1 MEIDT
6 YNTTAVSIHTITS
19 LSLSLSVSNST
30 HTQSFCQALGRP
42 PTEKLT
48 INSANR
54 ISLAPPPFLLNL
66 SCCAGHGEE
75 KKEEI
80 TFDKCTLTNRTNTQ
94 QR

>member
-54 ISLAPPPFLLNL
+54 ISLAPPFSPKFILLRWSRGGKKRGDNL
-66 SCCAGHGEE
+66 
-75 KKEEI
+75 
-80 TFDKCTLTNRTNTQ
+80 
-94 QR
+94 

>member
-54 ISLAPPPFLLNL
+54 ISLAPPPFSPKFILLRWSRGGKKRGDNL
-66 SCCAGHGEE
+66 
-75 KKEEI
+75 
-80 TFDKCTLTNRTNTQ
+80 
-94 QR
+94 